1 MGEMQIDTHG
11 LWEQL
16 LTFMRE
22 YDELIEVI
30 MFFLAFAE
38 SIIFAS
44 VFVPSS
50 VIFVAVGA
58 LEGAANGPLLA
69 IIIAGALGALAGDI
83 VSFAIGVRLRDKL
96 PEMWPLQKYPAL
108 LTKTREMFDK
118 WGIWAIVASKL
129 LGPLR
134 PILPMLAGASHM
146 PWGIFIPASAV
157 SSIIWSTLLL
167 APAYYGLQLVI
178 QTAT

>member
-1 MGEMQIDTHG
+1 MLENTHAI
-11 LWEQL
+11 WEQL
-16 LTFMRE
+16 LNFMRDYE
-22 YDELIEVI
+22 ELIEII

-44 VFVPSS
+44 MFVPSS

-58 LEGAANGPLLA
+58 LEGAANGPLIS
-69 IIIAGALGALAGDI
+69 IILAGALGALAGDL
-83 VSFAIGVRLRDKL
+83 VSFAIGVRFREEL
-96 PEMWPLQKYPAL
+96 PNTWPLTKYPTL
-108 LTKTREMFDK
+108 YTKTREMFHR

-134 PILPMLAGASHM
+134 PILPMLAGASYM
-146 PWGIFIPASAV
+146 TWRVFIPASAL

-167 APAYYGLQLVI
+167 APAYYGLQLFI
-178 QTAT
+178 GAPTRR

>member
-1 MGEMQIDTHG
+1 MQIDTHEI
-11 LWEQL
+11 WQQL

-30 MFFLAFAE
+30 MFILAFAE

-58 LEGAANGPLLA
+58 LEGAANGPLVT

-96 PEMWPLQKYPAL
+96 PDMWPLTKYPGL
-108 LTKTREMFDK
+108 LTKTREQFDR
-118 WGIWAIVASKL
+118 WGVWAIVASKL

-134 PILPMLAGASHM
+134 PILPMLAGASYM
-146 PWGIFIPASAV
+146 SWSVFIPASAL
-157 SSIIWSTLLL
+157 SSIIWSALLL
-167 APAYYGLQLVI
+167 APAYYGLQLFI
-178 QTAT
+178 HTTS